1 MAEEF
6 FGLDIGTAQIKAVQ
20 VKRRGDTKI
29 LTAAGLVPSPSK
41 GLLSDA
47 TTDQERMATEL
58 SKFVS
63 SLKITTINCVS
74 ALPES
79 QIFTRV
85 IQMPILND
93 KELASAIR
101 WEAEQ
106 YIPVPLTEVN
116 LAWQILA
123 RPPNVT
129 PESKMDV
136 LLIASPKVLVEKH
149 VRVLKLAGLKPV
161 GIETEIL
168 AMTRSLTDKPSPTTL
183 LISIGAYTTDI
194 FVAKQAILLSTR
206 SIATGGEAF
215 TKTIIEELGFEKDQ
229 AEEYKKNYGLLEDQL
244 EGKIAAILK
253 PVFEIL
259 VGEIKKV
266 LGGFESKSKE
276 KVRSAILTGGGAK
289 MPGIIEFLA
298 QELNLEVTT
307 GDPWTKLEISPDIPK
322 PVLSDRLYFAV
333 ATGLALKN
341 L

>member
-1 MAEEF
+1 MVEEF

-20 VKRRGDTKI
+20 VKKTGNTLV
-29 LTAAGLVPSPSK
+29 LTAAGMTASPSK
-41 GLLSDA
+41 GILSEALSD
-47 TTDQERMATEL
+47 QETLAAHL
-58 SKFVS
+58 SKFIAS
-63 SLKITTINCVS
+63 SKITTANCVS

-85 IQMPILND
+85 IPMPILND

-116 LAWQILA
+116 LAWQVLA
-123 RPPNVT
+123 RPVKVT
-129 PESKMDV
+129 PDAKMDV
-136 LLIASPKVLVEKH
+136 LLIAAPKVLVEKH
-149 VRVLKLAGLKPV
+149 LKVLKLSGLKPI
-161 GIETEIL
+161 GLETEVL
-168 AMTRSLTDKPSPTTL
+168 AMTRCLVWKASPTTL

-194 FVAKQAILLSTR
+194 FITKAATLLSTR

-215 TKTIIEELGFEKDQ
+215 TRAIVEELGFERDQ

-244 EGKIAAILK
+244 EGKIAAILR

-266 LGGFESKSKE
+266 VGQFESKSHE
-276 KVRSAILTGGGAK
+276 KIHSAILTGGGAA
-289 MPGIIEFLA
+289 MPGIIEYLA
-298 QELNLEVTT
+298 QELDLEVTS
-307 GDPWTKLEISPDIPK
+307 GDPWARLEKSAEIPK
-322 PVLSDRLYFAV
+322 SVLGERLYFAV

-341 L
+341 I